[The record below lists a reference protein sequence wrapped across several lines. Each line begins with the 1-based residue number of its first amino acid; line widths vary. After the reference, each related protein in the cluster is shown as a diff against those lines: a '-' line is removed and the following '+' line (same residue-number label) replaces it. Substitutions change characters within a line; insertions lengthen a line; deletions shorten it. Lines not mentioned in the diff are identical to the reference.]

1 LIPRF
6 AGVQWRG
13 RPLSAVLFDLDGTL
27 LDTVADIALA
37 LNRAIVE
44 YGWTELAENDVRG
57 MIGRGSP
64 VLIERAAASQGRTL
78 DDVTQA
84 AMVDRFF
91 HYYGELEKANEDRA
105 RPYTGAAEALRAVHD
120 AGLHTAVVT
129 NKQHR
134 FAGALLRRLGL
145 ESWIDVVVGGDTCER
160 RKPDPQPLLFA
171 CESLHV
177 PASEALMV
185 GDSVNDVQAA
195 RAAGI
200 PIVCV
205 SYGYNEGRAPHT
217 LNCDSLLDSLAALP
231 ALLEIGLRAGQR

>member
-1 LIPRF
+1 MHNS
-6 AGVQWRG
+6 AAVQWRG
-13 RPLSAVLFDLDGTL
+13 RRLSAVLFDLDGTL
-27 LDTVADIALA
+27 LDTVADIASA
-37 LNRAIVE
+37 LNRAIVD
-44 YGWTELAENDVRG
+44 YGWPELAESDVRG

-64 VLIERAAASQGRTL
+64 ILIERAAAFQGRTL

-84 AMVDRFF
+84 AMVNRFF
-91 HYYGELEKANEDRA
+91 HYYGELEKANEYRA
-105 RPYTGAAEALRAVHD
+105 RPYTGAAGALRAVHE

-134 FAGALLRRLGL
+134 FAGALLKRLGL
-145 ESWIDVVVGGDTCER
+145 EPWIDVVVGGDTCER
-160 RKPDPQPLLFA
+160 RKPDPQPLIFA

-177 PASEALMV
+177 PASEAIMV
-185 GDSVNDVQAA
+185 GDSVNDVRAA

-217 LNCDSLLDSLAALP
+217 LNCDTLLDSLAELP
-231 ALLEIGLRAGQR
+231 GLLEIGVL